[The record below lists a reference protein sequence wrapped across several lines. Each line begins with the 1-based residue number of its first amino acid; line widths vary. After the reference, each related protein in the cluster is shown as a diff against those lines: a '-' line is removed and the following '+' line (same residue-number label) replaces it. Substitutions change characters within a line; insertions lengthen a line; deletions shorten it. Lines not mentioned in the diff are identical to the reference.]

1 MSLLVQMVVVLFA
14 ICRALLTKQC
24 LEGNFHIW
32 PGINRDGVITQTIAE
47 EVLVSSCQ
55 RICLLYTDCVGF
67 NINITDSNL
76 QTGFCSFLNNKR
88 NWINEP
94 EFNIGLAFYGK

>member
-1 MSLLVQMVVVLFA
+1 MSLLVQMVVVLLA
-14 ICRALLTKQC
+14 VCGGLLTNQC
-24 LEGNFHIW
+24 LKPSFFTW

-76 QTGFCSFLNNKR
+76 QTGFCSFVNNKR
-88 NWINEP
+88 N
-94 EFNIGLAFYGK
+94 